1 MQNIANLGV
10 YFLLFFTL
18 IQTCNSKDHSAV
30 LLANAGQNV
39 AFQPLVNGAQGAQNS
54 SHTQIFE
61 EQAHFD
67 DLATTRLQ
75 VRTNDVVDMLWKKI
89 NDPQR
94 FAILK
99 EKGAAEEVLKI
110 FGRLKSD
117 IDSLDSKIKTAKV
130 RIKTYNFVRSWLY
143 LISK

>member
-1 MQNIANLGV
+1 MAYIAFNGNYYGSPMYTTMQNIANLGV
-10 YFLLFFTL
+10 YFLLSFTL
-18 IQTCNSKDHSAV
+18 VQNCNSKDHSAV

-75 VRTNDVVDMLWKKI
+75 VRTNDVVDMLWKTFPVATNFQYI
-89 NDPQR
+89 ASLYYVLHCIYNVHL
-94 FAILK
+94 ILAFK
-99 EKGAAEEVLKI
+99 
-110 FGRLKSD
+110 RLMP
-117 IDSLDSKIKTAKV
+117 V
-130 RIKTYNFVRSWLY
+130 
-143 LISK
+143 

>member
-1 MQNIANLGV
+1 MQTLTKTCV
-10 YFLLFFTL
+10 YFLLLFTVFEN
-18 IQTCNSKDHSAV
+18 CNSKDHSAV

-39 AFQPLVNGAQGAQNS
+39 AFQPLVNGAHGAQNS

-110 FGRLKSD
+110 FARLKND
-117 IDSLDSKIKTAKV
+117 IDSLESKIKTAKV
-130 RIKTYNFVRSWLY
+130 RLKT
-143 LISK
+143 